1 MATLPNAFER
11 QVSREKNVN
20 SQRMIWTAAAMGFF
34 KLQLLCLVRLFLA
47 LPART
52 LSRAIREVLY
62 PG

>member
-1 MATLPNAFER
+1 MATMPNAFER

-34 KLQLLCLVRLFLA
+34 NLQLLSLVRLYRA

-52 LSRAIREVLY
+52 WSRSIREVLF